1 MNALDDLKHN
11 ITEEKVEREK
21 VLFSLSAPIAYD
33 VVFAIWRYTHRQCL
47 TMCVH

>member
-21 VLFSLSAPIAYD
+21 VLFH
-33 VVFAIWRYTHRQCL
+33 THRGL
-47 TMCVH
+47 FVHYTSIETNNSPPSLPMV